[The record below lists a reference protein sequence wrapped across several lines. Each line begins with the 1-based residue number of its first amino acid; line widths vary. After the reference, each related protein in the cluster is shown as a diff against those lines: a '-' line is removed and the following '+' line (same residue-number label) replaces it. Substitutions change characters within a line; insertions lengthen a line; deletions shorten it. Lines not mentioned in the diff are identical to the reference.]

1 VLAMALCQSKN
12 MSLANRHRE
21 QAHSYGL
28 VVIQPRFYPPN
39 SADSRAA
46 TCMITGTSSAIFSSG
61 M

>member
-1 VLAMALCQSKN
+1 MAVCPSKN
-12 MSLANRHRE
+12 ISLAYRHRE
-21 QAHSYGL
+21 QAHSYRF

-46 TCMITGTSSAIFSSG
+46 TCMITGTRSAIFSSG